1 MTIRQTTRNS
11 QPSVHLHIER
21 LILDGLP
28 VTTARGALVQAAVE
42 SEIPRL
48 LGADGLS
55 ASLRLGGAL
64 PSVAGG
70 SIQLS
75 SNPGPVDLGK
85 QIATAVSGALGQR
98 RPAPNQS
105 QERNTCHDHLHP

>member
-1 MTIRQTTRNS
+1 MNIH
-11 QPSVHLHIER
+11 VHIER

-28 VTTARGALVQAAVE
+28 VTTAQGPLVQAAVE
-42 SEIPRL
+42 SEISRL

-55 ASLRLGGAL
+55 ASLRVGGAL

-70 SIQLS
+70 TIELR

-85 QIATAVSGALGQR
+85 QIATAVSGALGQ
-98 RPAPNQS
+98 
-105 QERNTCHDHLHP
+105 